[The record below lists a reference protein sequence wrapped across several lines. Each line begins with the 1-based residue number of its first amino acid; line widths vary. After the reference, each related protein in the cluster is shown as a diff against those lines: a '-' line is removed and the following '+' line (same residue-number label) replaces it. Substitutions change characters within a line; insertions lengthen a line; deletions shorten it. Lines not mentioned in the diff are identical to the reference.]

1 MSHTSTRIILAGS
14 VACFACDGETPP
26 VFPRLDALEL
36 VFVTQSEAQSTS
48 MDALFTRRVIVRIAA
63 D

>member
-1 MSHTSTRIILAGS
+1 MSHTSARIILAGA

-48 MDALFTRRVIVRIAA
+48 MDALFTGRVIVRIAA
-63 D
+63 E

>member
-1 MSHTSTRIILAGS
+1 MSHISARIILAGA
-14 VACFACDGETPP
+14 VACFDCDGETPP

-48 MDALFTRRVIVRIAA
+48 MDALFTGRVIVRIAA
-63 D
+63 E